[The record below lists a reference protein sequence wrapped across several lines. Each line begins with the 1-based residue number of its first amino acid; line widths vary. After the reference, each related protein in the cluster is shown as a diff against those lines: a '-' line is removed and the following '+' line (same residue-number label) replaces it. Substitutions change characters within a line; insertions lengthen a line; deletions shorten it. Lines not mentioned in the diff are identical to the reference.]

1 MKILITGGK
10 GQLGSDCAQVLADR
24 HDILAIDLD
33 ELDITEPSDV
43 KNTIQRFSPNIVLN
57 CAAYTQV
64 DACETE
70 KALAW
75 KVNVNGPRNL
85 ALSARDCR
93 AKLIHVSTD
102 YVFDGT
108 RQVPEPYREDDE
120 PGPISYYGKTKLEGE
135 KAVKDTTSNHMI
147 VRTAWL
153 YGRNGPNILKTF
165 LRLALT
171 NPDKELKI
179 VNDQFGS
186 PTWSYRLALQ
196 IGRLIDAK
204 GQGIYHATSEGYC
217 SWYGLAEV
225 FLEAM
230 KVPHRIVPCST
241 DEYPTPAARPKNS
254 ILENSRLKAQGI
266 QLMPLWKD
274 DVHQFVARCGDALAA
289 EIEQQVKP

>member
-1 MKILITGGK
+1 VKILITGGK

-102 YVFDGT
+102 YVNQGRSPIMERPSWKARKPSKT
-108 RQVPEPYREDDE
+108 PRQ
-120 PGPISYYGKTKLEGE
+120 
-135 KAVKDTTSNHMI
+135 TT
-147 VRTAWL
+147 
-153 YGRNGPNILKTF
+153 
-165 LRLALT
+165 
-171 NPDKELKI
+171 
-179 VNDQFGS
+179 
-186 PTWSYRLALQ
+186 
-196 IGRLIDAK
+196 
-204 GQGIYHATSEGYC
+204 
-217 SWYGLAEV
+217 
-225 FLEAM
+225 
-230 KVPHRIVPCST
+230 
-241 DEYPTPAARPKNS
+241 
-254 ILENSRLKAQGI
+254 
-266 QLMPLWKD
+266 
-274 DVHQFVARCGDALAA
+274 
-289 EIEQQVKP
+289 